1 MKKYLK
7 TIITKTI
14 QDISS
19 YIQSSSLK
27 RFPISKEINRKISR
41 MPMVALWNMEK
52 KLNKPDVAYY
62 PKYKR
67 WS

>member
-1 MKKYLK
+1 MNKYLK
-7 TIITKTI
+7 TIIIKTI
-14 QDISS
+14 QDISN
-19 YIQSSSLK
+19 YIQTSSLK

-41 MPMVALWNMEK
+41 MPMVALWKMEK
-52 KLNKPDVAYY
+52 KLNEPSFSY